1 MAETPRM
8 EFADLNED
16 QMEKVRALEQNIGG
30 CVVALKRRV
39 SLRDLSSEELE
50 RLQEAEKDLGVVL
63 MAYECE

>member
-8 EFADLNED
+8 EFADLNTD
-16 QMEKVRALEQNIGG
+16 QMEKVRALEEDIGG
-30 CVVALKRRV
+30 CVVALQRRI

-50 RLQEAEKDLGVVL
+50 KLQSAEEDLGVVL